1 MKQAIHFGAGNIGRG
16 FIGALFS
23 ESGYH
28 VSFVDVAEQVIDG
41 LNEQGQY
48 RVNMAQETEESVLVE
63 NVSGINNM
71 KDEEAVIAKIMEA
84 TYLTTAIGPNILP
97 RIASLIAKGIEAR
110 VKGNL
115 ATGPDLVPASDLDV
129 ASDMSA
135 DSEKLY
141 IIACENQIGATDILK
156 GHILSHLSDEA
167 KADLAGKVY
176 FFNSAVD
183 RIVPI
188 QEGHSLDV
196 LVEPYYEWV
205 VETTED
211 LPEVSGMTIVD
222 DLAPFIERK
231 LFTVNTGH
239 AVIAY
244 YGYLAGKTTID
255 ETLADPEIEREVR
268 ETLKETGAYLVK
280 QYGLDEKA
288 HLAYI
293 DKNIERFKNAYLND
307 GVTRV
312 GRAPIRKLGP
322 EDRLVRP
329 AVQAQKAGLAYSHLA
344 KAIAAA
350 LLFDYAEDEEAVKIQ
365 DMIAQGGPERVLT
378 EVSGLE
384 ADSELAKEVV
394 RQYEALKK

>member
-1 MKQAIHFGAGNIGRG
+1 MTVKQAVHFGAGNIGRG

-23 ESGYH
+23 KSDYH
-28 VSFVDVAEQVIDG
+28 VTFVDVAEQVINK
-41 LNEQGQY
+41 LNEEKSY
-48 RVNMAQETEESVLVE
+48 HVKLAQSQEEQITIE

-71 KDEEAVIAKIMEA
+71 THAEDVIGVIQQA

-97 RIASLIAKGIEAR
+97 RIAPLIARGLIER
-110 VKGNL
+110 VS
-115 ATGPDLVPASDLDV
+115 ATD
-129 ASDMSA
+129 
-135 DSEKLY
+135 EKLY

-156 GHILSHLSDEA
+156 QHILDSLDDETKA
-167 KADLAGKVY
+167 KLERKVY

-188 QEGHSLDV
+188 QDQSSLDV
-196 LVEPYYEWV
+196 LVEPYFEWV
-205 VETTED
+205 VETTETI
-211 LPEVSGMTIVD
+211 PSVTGMTLVE

-244 YGYLAGKTTID
+244 LGYLAGKSTID
-255 ETLADPEIEREVR
+255 ETLADEKIVSQVR

-280 QYGLDEKA
+280 EYGLDEQE

-322 EDRLVRP
+322 EDRLIRP
-329 AVQAQKAGLAYSHLA
+329 ATQAQKAGLSYTHLA
-344 KAIAAA
+344 NAIAAA
-350 LLFDYAEDEEAVKIQ
+350 LLFDYPEDEEAMEIQKIIQ
-365 DMIAQGGPERVLT
+365 DKGPAAVLT
-378 EVSGLE
+378 TISGLSE
-384 ADSELAKEVV
+384 DSDITQEVV
-394 RQYEALKK
+394 RRYHALKA

>member
-23 ESGYH
+23 QSGYH
-28 VSFVDVAEQVIDG
+28 VTFVDIAEQIINK
-41 LNEQGQY
+41 LNEEKQY
-48 RVNMAQETEESVLVE
+48 DVVLATEEKETVTIE
-63 NVSGINNM
+63 NVSGLNNLHQE
-71 KDEEAVIAKIMEA
+71 DEVIKTITDS

-97 RIASLIAKGIEAR
+97 RIAPLIARGIANR
-110 VKGNL
+110 
-115 ATGPDLVPASDLDV
+115 V
-129 ASDMSA
+129 ASTD
-135 DSEKLY
+135 EKLY
-141 IIACENQIGATDILK
+141 VIACENQIGATDILK
-156 GHILSHLSDEA
+156 EHIMDNLDEETKA
-167 KADLAGKVY
+167 KLEGRVY
-176 FFNSAVD
+176 FCNSAVD

-188 QEGHSLDV
+188 QDQNSLDV

-205 VETTED
+205 VETSESIPHVD
-211 LPEVSGMTIVD
+211 GMTIVK

-244 YGYLAGKTTID
+244 FGYLQGKETID
-255 ETLADPEIEREVR
+255 KTLADDQIAIQVK

-280 QYGLDEKA
+280 QYGLDEEE
-288 HLAYI
+288 HLTYI
-293 DKNIERFKNAYLND
+293 NKNIERFKNPFLND

-329 AVQAQKAGLAYSHLA
+329 TTEAQKAGLPYSNLA

-350 LLFDYAEDEEAVKIQ
+350 LLFDYQEDEQAVEIQ
-365 DMIAQGGPERVLT
+365 NMIKEDGVAAVLKK
-378 EVSGLE
+378 VSGLVE
-384 ADSELAKEVV
+384 NSDITKEVIN
-394 RQYEALKK
+394 QYELLKK

>member
-1 MKQAIHFGAGNIGRG
+1 MRQTVHFGAGNIGRG

-28 VSFVDVAEQVIDG
+28 VTFVDVAEQVINK
-41 LNEQGQY
+41 LNEEKGYQ
-48 RVNMAQETEESVLVE
+48 VKLAQSQEETISIG

-71 KDEEAVIAKIMEA
+71 THEDDVIEAIQQA

-97 RIASLIAKGIEAR
+97 RIAPLIARGLAKR
-110 VKGNL
+110 VA
-115 ATGPDLVPASDLDV
+115 ATDD
-129 ASDMSA
+129 
-135 DSEKLY
+135 KLY
-141 IIACENQIGATDILK
+141 VIACENQIGATDILK
-156 GHILSHLSDEA
+156 QHILDNLDEET
-167 KADLAGKVY
+167 KNQLEGKVY

-183 RIVPI
+183 RIVPM
-188 QEGHSLDV
+188 QDQSSLDV

-205 VETTED
+205 VETAED
-211 LPEVSGMTIVD
+211 IPQVTGMKMVA

-244 YGYLAGKTTID
+244 LGYLAGKSTID
-255 ETLADPEIEREVR
+255 ETLADEEIVTQVR

-280 QYGLDEKA
+280 EYGLDEEE

-293 DKNIERFKNAYLND
+293 NKNIERFKNAYLND

-322 EDRLVRP
+322 EDRLIRP
-329 AVQAQKAGLAYSHLA
+329 ATQAQKAGLPYTHLA

-350 LLFDYAEDEEAVKIQ
+350 LLFDHPEDEEAMKIQ
-365 DMIAQGGPERVLT
+365 EMIRETGPEGVLKT
-378 EVSGLE
+378 ISGLSE
-384 ADSELAKEVV
+384 DSDITKEVV
-394 RQYEALKK
+394 RQYKTLQG

>member
-1 MKQAIHFGAGNIGRG
+1 MRQTVHFGAGNIGRG

-28 VSFVDVAEQVIDG
+28 VTFVDVAEQVINK
-41 LNEQGQY
+41 LNEEKGYQ
-48 RVNMAQETEESVLVE
+48 VKLAQSQEETISIG

-71 KDEEAVIAKIMEA
+71 THEDDVIEAIQQA

-97 RIASLIAKGIEAR
+97 RIAPLIARGLAKR
-110 VKGNL
+110 VT
-115 ATGPDLVPASDLDV
+115 ATED
-129 ASDMSA
+129 
-135 DSEKLY
+135 KLY
-141 IIACENQIGATDILK
+141 VIACENQIGATDILK
-156 GHILSHLSDEA
+156 QHILDNLDEEA
-167 KADLAGKVY
+167 KKQLEGKVY

-188 QEGHSLDV
+188 QDQSSLDV

-205 VETTED
+205 VETAED
-211 LPEVSGMTIVD
+211 IPQVTGMKMVA

-244 YGYLAGKTTID
+244 LGYLAGKSTID
-255 ETLADPEIEREVR
+255 ETLADEEIVTQVR

-280 QYGLDEKA
+280 EYGLDEEE

-293 DKNIERFKNAYLND
+293 NKNIERFKNAYLND

-322 EDRLVRP
+322 EDRLIRP
-329 AVQAQKAGLAYSHLA
+329 ATQAQKAGLPYTHLA

-350 LLFDYAEDEEAVKIQ
+350 LLFDHPEDEEAMKIQ
-365 DMIAQGGPERVLT
+365 EMIRETGPEGVLKT
-378 EVSGLE
+378 ISDLSE
-384 ADSELAKEVV
+384 DSDITKEVV
-394 RQYEALKK
+394 RQYKTLQG

>member
-1 MKQAIHFGAGNIGRG
+1 MTVKQAVHFGAGNIGRG

-23 ESGYH
+23 KSDYH
-28 VSFVDVAEQVIDG
+28 VTFVDVAEQVINK
-41 LNEQGQY
+41 LNEEKSY
-48 RVNMAQETEESVLVE
+48 HVKLAQSQEEQITIE

-71 KDEEAVIAKIMEA
+71 THAADVIGVIQQA

-97 RIASLIAKGIEAR
+97 RIAPLIARGLTER
-110 VKGNL
+110 VS
-115 ATGPDLVPASDLDV
+115 ATD
-129 ASDMSA
+129 
-135 DSEKLY
+135 EKLY

-156 GHILSHLSDEA
+156 QHILDSLDDETKA
-167 KADLAGKVY
+167 KLEGKVY

-188 QEGHSLDV
+188 QDQSSLDV
-196 LVEPYYEWV
+196 LVEPYFEWV
-205 VETTED
+205 VETTETI
-211 LPEVSGMTIVD
+211 PSVTGMTLVE

-244 YGYLAGKTTID
+244 LGYLAGKSTID
-255 ETLADPEIEREVR
+255 ETLADEKIVSQVR

-280 QYGLDEKA
+280 EYGLDEKE

-293 DKNIERFKNAYLND
+293 DKNIERFKNTYLND

-322 EDRLVRP
+322 EDRLIRP
-329 AVQAQKAGLAYSHLA
+329 ATQAQKAGLSYTHLA
-344 KAIAAA
+344 NAIAAA
-350 LLFDYAEDEEAVKIQ
+350 LLFDYPEDEEAMEIQKIIQ
-365 DMIAQGGPERVLT
+365 DKGPAAVLT
-378 EVSGLE
+378 TISGLSE
-384 ADSELAKEVV
+384 DSDITQEVV
-394 RQYEALKK
+394 RRYHALKA

>member
-23 ESGYH
+23 QSGYH
-28 VSFVDVAEQVIDG
+28 VTFVDIAEQIINK
-41 LNEQGQY
+41 LNEEKQY
-48 RVNMAQETEESVLVE
+48 DVVLATEEKETVTIE
-63 NVSGINNM
+63 NVSGLNNLHQE
-71 KDEEAVIAKIMEA
+71 DEVIKTIIDS

-97 RIASLIAKGIEAR
+97 RIAPLIARGIANR
-110 VKGNL
+110 
-115 ATGPDLVPASDLDV
+115 V
-129 ASDMSA
+129 ASTD
-135 DSEKLY
+135 EKLY
-141 IIACENQIGATDILK
+141 VIACENQIGATDILK
-156 GHILSHLSDEA
+156 EHIMDNLDEETKA
-167 KADLAGKVY
+167 KLEGRVY
-176 FFNSAVD
+176 FCNSAVD

-188 QEGHSLDV
+188 QDQDSLDV

-205 VETTED
+205 VETSESIPHVD
-211 LPEVSGMTIVD
+211 GMTIVK

-244 YGYLAGKTTID
+244 FGYLQGKETID
-255 ETLADPEIEREVR
+255 KTLADDQIAIQVK

-280 QYGLDEKA
+280 QYGLDEED
-288 HLAYI
+288 HLTYI
-293 DKNIERFKNAYLND
+293 NKNIERFKNPFLND

-329 AVQAQKAGLAYSHLA
+329 TTEAQKAGLPYSNLA

-350 LLFDYAEDEEAVKIQ
+350 LLFDYQEDEQAVEIQ
-365 DMIAQGGPERVLT
+365 NMIKEDGVAAVLKK
-378 EVSGLE
+378 VSGLDE
-384 ADSELAKEVV
+384 NSDITKEVIN
-394 RQYEALKK
+394 QYELLKK

>member
-1 MKQAIHFGAGNIGRG
+1 MTVKQAVHFGAGNIGRG

-23 ESGYH
+23 KSDYH
-28 VSFVDVAEQVIDG
+28 VTFVDVAEQVINK
-41 LNEQGQY
+41 LNEEKSY
-48 RVNMAQETEESVLVE
+48 HVKLAQSQEEQITIE

-71 KDEEAVIAKIMEA
+71 KHAEDVIGVIQQA

-97 RIASLIAKGIEAR
+97 RIAPLIARGLTER
-110 VKGNL
+110 VS
-115 ATGPDLVPASDLDV
+115 ATD
-129 ASDMSA
+129 
-135 DSEKLY
+135 EKLY

-156 GHILSHLSDEA
+156 QHILDSLDDETKA
-167 KADLAGKVY
+167 KLEGKVY

-188 QEGHSLDV
+188 QDQSSLDV
-196 LVEPYYEWV
+196 LVEPYFEWV
-205 VETTED
+205 VETTETI
-211 LPEVSGMTIVD
+211 PSVTGMTLVE

-244 YGYLAGKTTID
+244 LGYLAGKATID
-255 ETLADPEIEREVR
+255 ETLADEKIVSQVR

-280 QYGLDEKA
+280 EYGLDEQE

-322 EDRLVRP
+322 EDRLIRP
-329 AVQAQKAGLAYSHLA
+329 ATQAQKAGLSYTHLA
-344 KAIAAA
+344 NAIAAA
-350 LLFDYAEDEEAVKIQ
+350 LLFDYPEDEEAMEIQKIIQ
-365 DMIAQGGPERVLT
+365 DKGPAAVLT
-378 EVSGLE
+378 TISGLSE
-384 ADSELAKEVV
+384 DSDITQEVV
-394 RQYEALKK
+394 RRYHALKA